1 MSNILGGLAGITA
14 GADLMSPTQAILI
27 GLIAGVVVILAV
39 RLIDR
44 LHLDDP
50 VGAIPVHLFCGF
62 WGTLAVGVFGEMASW
77 NQLWIQFSSLLIIGS
92 FCMVSSIIITL
103 VLKYSVGLRVSNKAE
118 IEGLDKHEHGM
129 QAYADFGI
137 QNN

>member
-1 MSNILGGLAGITA
+1 MT
-14 GADLMSPTQAILI
+14 
-27 GLIAGVVVILAV
+27 
-39 RLIDR
+39 
-44 LHLDDP
+44 
-50 VGAIPVHLFCGF
+50 
-62 WGTLAVGVFGEMASW
+62 SW

-92 FCMVSSIIITL
+92 FCMVSSVIITL
-103 VLKYSVGLRVSNKAE
+103 VLKYSVGIGVSNKAE